1 MSISPFRQV
10 AFTALCVAALL
21 VALSGMAAAQ
31 GADRNAAVK
40 LAEQIIAV
48 LEPDSKVLLHPLT
61 APHTGLPDGAAS
73 RIQSQIIR
81 ALTTKMPRG
90 LSRSVSVVTAD
101 DVPQLYA
108 QAEGTEFGRKPDE
121 LLMSLIR
128 AARADTIV
136 KCRVVGKPQD
146 SGVELACPVS
156 HGRIVCPGGDGRKDC
171 RNPEIRDVRSLG
183 TGRATFGWSDPDKE
197 YPDHV
202 FTHLAWE
209 LAREAGL
216 NPNDKVTVGP
226 KDERSARDPA
236 LSGFMASRLG
246 ESVGRAARTRI
257 GRVVRGRGRQFELA
271 WELQEWDAAGG
282 RLSVHLYRMT
292 DGRTRESGA
301 PIRVSAAMTGS
312 ALPPRLR
319 SVAAGSAVPPGGRSS
334 NKDGPDGASPVGGQ
348 AILVVETE
356 PAGAEVRV
364 GGRTIGKTPLARVD
378 LSAGSWRVVLDHPS
392 YRKIELQGQD
402 LVDREVLKIRRVLER
417 ATGRVTVVVT
427 EPRAGAW
434 VRHDGRSEKVPAT
447 LRGLPAGR
455 TALVLG
461 APGYR
466 DLPVEVDVPRDD
478 VVLVMKDLEPV
489 PYGTLEVAAE
499 PSGASVELLGGAA
512 EYRAG
517 MRLAE
522 GRYRVRVA
530 HPGYR
535 ASERDVDVS
544 GTTRVR
550 VVLERAPQPFA
561 IEAHPASSEIRL
573 IGVGERYRA
582 GILLAPGS
590 YRVRV
595 SAPGFEAREEA
606 VEHGASPTRHVVRL
620 VPDHE
625 EVERLLDLSHDD
637 RVKVQRGLAA
647 RGFDAGLADGVFGS
661 KTRGALRSWQSGK
674 GLAASGFL
682 TREQADGLMAAG
694 REAFR
699 SGRVFRDCPDC
710 PEMVV
715 VPARSFRMGSP
726 GDEEGRF
733 DNEGPVHGVTISR
746 AFAVGRHE
754 VTRGEFGR
762 FVSATGRDMSGGC
775 VVWTGKEWKTESGR
789 SWRSPGFGQTERD
802 PVVCVSW
809 NDAKAYVKWLSGRTG
824 KAYRLLSESEWEYA
838 ARAGTSTRY
847 SWGDGIG
854 KNRANCTGCGSRWD
868 SRSTAPVGSFAANGF
883 GLHDMHGNVREWVED
898 CWNKRYNGAPRDG
911 SAWLSGDCGNRV
923 LRGGSWYFRPRYLR
937 AAVRYG
943 DEAGY
948 RDADLGFRIARTLTP

>member
-1 MSISPFRQV
+1 MGLPFRQAV
-10 AFTALCVAALL
+10 LATLGVAALL
-21 VALSGMAAAQ
+21 VVSSGMAAAQ
-31 GADRNAAVK
+31 GAGRDAAVK

-73 RIQSQIIR
+73 RIQAQIIR

-108 QAEGTEFGRKPDE
+108 QVEGTEFGGKPDE

-136 KCRVVGKPQD
+136 KCRVVGEPQD

-183 TGRATFGWSDPDKE
+183 AGGATFGWSDPDKE

-202 FTHLAWE
+202 FTYLAWK

-216 NPNDKVTVGP
+216 NQNDKVTVGP
-226 KDERSARDPA
+226 KDERSAPDPA

-257 GRVVRGRGRQFELA
+257 GRVARGRGRQFELA
-271 WELQEWDAAGG
+271 WELREWSVKGG
-282 RLSVHLYRMT
+282 QLSVHLYRMT
-292 DGRTRESGA
+292 DGRTREGGA
-301 PIRVSAAMTGS
+301 PIRVRVAIAGS
-312 ALPPRLR
+312 ALPPPLR
-319 SVAAGSAVPPGGRSS
+319 FSAADPAAPPGGRQQ
-334 NKDGPDGASPVGGQ
+334 DGGVSPGVSPIGGK
-348 AILVVETE
+348 ALLYVDTE
-356 PAGAEVRV
+356 PAEAEVRV
-364 GGRTIGKTPLARVD
+364 GGRTIGKTPLKRRD
-378 LSAGSWRVVLDHPS
+378 LRAGSWTVVIDHPRYETVELREVKLGDHRVVRLEPP
-392 YRKIELQGQD
+392 
-402 LVDREVLKIRRVLER
+402 LKR
-417 ATGRVTVVVT
+417 ATGSVTVDVT
-427 EPRAGAW
+427 EPNEGAW
-434 VRHDGRSEKVPAT
+434 VEHGGKRQPAPITLDGVPA
-447 LRGLPAGR
+447 GLAE
-455 TALVLG
+455 LVLG
-461 APGYR
+461 APDHR
-466 DLPVEVDVPRDD
+466 ELRVEVEVPKGS
-478 VVLVMKDLEPV
+478 VVMVFEGLKPV

-499 PSGASVELLGGAA
+499 PSGASVELLGGAGA
-512 EYRAG
+512 YRAG

-522 GRYRVRVA
+522 GRYRVRVT

-544 GTTRVR
+544 GTTRMR

-561 IEAHPASSEIRL
+561 IAAHPASAEIRL
-573 IGVGERYRA
+573 VGVGERYRP

-625 EVERLLDLSHDD
+625 EVERLLGLSHDD
-637 RVKVQRGLAA
+637 RVTVQRGLAA
-647 RGFDAGLADGVFGS
+647 LGLAPGEADGVFGR
-661 KTRGALRSWQSGK
+661 KTRDALRSWQSGK

-746 AFAVGRHE
+746 AFTVGRHE

-802 PVVCVSW
+802 PAVCVSW
-809 NDAKAYVKWLSGRTG
+809 EDAKAYVKWLSSRTG

-854 KNRANCTGCGSRWD
+854 KNRANCAGCGSRWD

-883 GLHDMHGNVREWVED
+883 GLHDMHGNVWEWVED
-898 CWNKRYNGAPRDG
+898 CWNGRYDGAPRDG
-911 SAWLSGDCGNRV
+911 SAWLAGDCGKRV
-923 LRGGSWYFRPRYLR
+923 LRGGSWYHDPRYLR
-937 AAVRYG
+937 AANRSWNGTGLRVRPS
-943 DEAGY
+943 
-948 RDADLGFRIARTLTP
+948 I